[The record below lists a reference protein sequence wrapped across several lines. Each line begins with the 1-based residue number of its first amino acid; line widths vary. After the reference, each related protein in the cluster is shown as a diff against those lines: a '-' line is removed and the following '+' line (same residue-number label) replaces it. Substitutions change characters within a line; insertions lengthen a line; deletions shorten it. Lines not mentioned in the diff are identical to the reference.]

1 MLSQIQASCSR
12 LSLNSTYAS
21 HRSGIRR
28 LRPQISSSSTVQT
41 RPFTSLYSHKLAS
54 KHSSRI
60 ATSRYYSINMDS
72 KQEKEPVFIAA
83 PIFYV
88 NGSPHIGHLYTAL
101 LGDALARWHR
111 ILGHPTLYSIGT
123 DEHGV
128 KVQEAAEKAGKDV
141 QQFCDEVTKTFA
153 DLWVEANISHDVY
166 VRTTEERHKKA
177 VAHIWR
183 ALEAKEKLYLGE
195 FEGWYSVSDET
206 FFTPLQV
213 ENELDELGKPTGRMI
228 ATETGNVVTWLKEPN
243 YKFKLSDYEAP
254 LLDWIAKD
262 NHVYPPLRA
271 NELLQDITQRG
282 LKDLS
287 VSRLKEK
294 IQWGIPVPGDEN
306 HVVYVWLDA
315 LTNYLTVCGYPEWD
329 HATNAADHS
338 LSKFWPSSYHIIGK
352 DIVKFHAVYWP
363 AFLLAAGLPAP
374 KRVIAHGHWTKDRKK
389 ISKSKGNIVEP
400 HDIISRLGLDPV
412 RFVLLRQGGL
422 AIDGDYNE
430 EEAQN
435 IISNE
440 LVNSL
445 GNLISRVTGRG
456 VNPTGA
462 WPKPHHNALT
472 PQEKELIERLQKLP
486 QEVDELY
493 KLCEFGK
500 AIAAIFSVL
509 NDVNLYL
516 TVQAPWK
523 SIIKPPKK
531 PKNASSSSAS
541 SASASN
547 NNEIPPTAPP
557 SATELAT
564 QRPLQQQSTSSASNI
579 VTSPQP
585 PTDPEQRA
593 KYDNNL
599 YICLE
604 AIRVCTLLLQPITP
618 QLSDS
623 TLNYLGIPQSSRNPF
638 EHPYGVDYCQHSS
651 LAQLTGDLFVLVD
664 EREKKQAR
672 FEQKQKK
679 TDTL

>member
-1 MLSQIQASCSR
+1 M
-12 LSLNSTYAS
+12 Y
-21 HRSGIRR
+21 
-28 LRPQISSSSTVQT
+28 
-41 RPFTSLYSHKLAS
+41 
-54 KHSSRI
+54 
-60 ATSRYYSINMDS
+60 
-72 KQEKEPVFIAA
+72 IAA

-123 DEHGV
+123 DEHGI
-128 KVQEAAEKAGKDV
+128 KVQEAAQKAGKDV

-153 DLWVEANISHDVY
+153 DLWIEANITNDVY
-166 VRTTEERHKKA
+166 IRTTEERHKKA

-183 ALEAKEKLYLGE
+183 ALEAKQKVYLGE

-228 ATETGNVVTWLKEPN
+228 ATETGNEVSWLKEPN

-271 NELLQDITQRG
+271 NELVQDITQRG

-287 VSRLKEK
+287 VSRLREK
-294 IQWGIPVPGDEN
+294 IQWGIPVPGDDN

-315 LTNYLTVCGYPEWD
+315 LTNYITVCGYPEWGNQALD
-329 HATNAADHS
+329 AQEGS
-338 LSKFWPSSYHIIGK
+338 LAKFWPSSYHIIGK

-363 AFLLAAGLPAP
+363 AFLLAAGLPTP

-400 HDIISRLGLDPV
+400 KEIIDRLGLDPV

-422 AIDGDYNE
+422 SIDGDYNDE
-430 EEAQN
+430 EVQN
-435 IISNE
+435 IITSE

-456 VNPTGA
+456 VNPTGE
-462 WPKPHHNALT
+462 WPKPRPSEFT
-472 PQEKELIERLQKLP
+472 PQEHDFVGRLESLP
-486 QEVDELY
+486 QQVDELY

-509 NDVNLYL
+509 SDINLYL
-516 TVQAPWK
+516 TLQAPWK

-531 PKNASSSSAS
+531 AKLAASPTSPTSEATGATHASAPAVSSA
-541 SASASN
+541 
-547 NNEIPPTAPP
+547 TAP
-557 SATELAT
+557 A
-564 QRPLQQQSTSSASNI
+564 STTV

-585 PTDPEQRA
+585 PSDPEARA

-599 YICLE
+599 YLCLE
-604 AIRVCTLLLQPITP
+604 AIRVCTLLLQPIVP
-618 QLSDS
+618 SLSGA
-623 TLNYLGIPQSSRNPF
+623 TLDYLGIPADRRNPF
-638 EHPYGVDYCQHSS
+638 DHPYGVDYSLHST
-651 LAQLTGDLFVLVD
+651 LDKLTGDLFVLVD
-664 EREKKQAR
+664 ERDKKQAR
-672 FEQKQKK
+672 FEQKQKR
-679 TDTL
+679 TEPL